1 MGCLRRARDRQHD
14 REGRALARDA
24 GHTDRAAV
32 GLGDGLHDREPQPAA
47 AAAAGARGVN
57 AVEALEQV
65 RQVVGGATRPAVASA
80 TAMLVP
86 GGVWARALASRFATA
101 WRIRSS
107 SPTRSEPPLELKL
120 IGQSAWSMA

>member
-1 MGCLRRARDRQHD
+1 MPGPLS
-14 REGRALARDA
+14 L
-24 GHTDRAAV
+24 TST
-32 GLGDGLHDREPQPAA
+32 
-47 AAAAGARGVN
+47 
-57 AVEALEQV
+57 V
-65 RQVVGGATRPAVASA
+65 RSSPAVDSA

-120 IGQSAWSMA
+120 IGQSA